1 MITKLCISPGCGL
14 FAEPGHN
21 YCKKHLE
28 ESIKRRQEWEKEHNP
43 FKNAKRNNS
52 AFYRKKE
59 WKEIRKQ
66 VLENY
71 GDRCCLCGKTEE
83 QSGYP
88 LEIHHK
94 IPPKGNKELFLDSDN
109 CVPLCK
115 LCHARI
121 TQQEQASI
129 KEHSTN

>member
-1 MITKLCISPGCGL
+1 MICKCCVFPGCGL
-14 FAEPGHN
+14 LAEPGHN

-28 ESIKRRQEWEKEHNP
+28 ESRQKQAEWKKQHKP
-43 FKNAKRNNS
+43 FENAKRNNS
-52 AFYRKKE
+52 AFYRMKE
-59 WKEIRKQ
+59 WKEIRKE

-71 GDRCCLCGKTEE
+71 GYKCCLCGQTAE

-94 IPPKGNKELFLDSDN
+94 IRPLGNPDLFFDSDN

-115 LCHARI
+115 VCHARI
-121 TQQEQASI
+121 TQKEQADI